1 MSKKTRRDGNR
12 SPIPLALITRL
23 FQLISE
29 RKFAEAE
36 RIFERIDARMKDKE
50 DDEFNSG
57 YLRALKGIIL
67 SHRSGEASS
76 DAFFGNLNLNDVDA
90 LKKYYREFR
99 DNAENRLHG
108 EYDRGYFSALSEYIR
123 VILKTVQSR
132 ITNKSSG

>member
-12 SPIPLALITRL
+12 SPMPLALITRL
-23 FQLISE
+23 FQLVSE

-36 RIFERIDARMKDKE
+36 RIFERINAKMKEKE
-50 DDEFNSG
+50 NDEFNSG
-57 YLRALKGIIL
+57 YLQALKGIIL

-76 DAFFGNLNLNDVDA
+76 DTFLSNLDLNDVDA
-90 LKKYYREFR
+90 LKKYHREFR

-108 EYDRGYFSALSEYIR
+108 EYDRGYFSALSEYVR

-132 ITNKSSG
+132 ITNKSGG

>member
-1 MSKKTRRDGNR
+1 MSKKMRRDGNR
-12 SPIPLALITRL
+12 TPIPLALITRL
-23 FQLISE
+23 FQLVSE

-36 RIFERIDARMKDKE
+36 RIFERINARMNEKE

-57 YLRALKGIIL
+57 YLQALKGIIL

-76 DAFFGNLNLNDVDA
+76 DGFLGNLNLKDIDA

-99 DNAENRLHG
+99 DNAENGLHG

-132 ITNKSSG
+132 ITDKSGG